1 VHSDATAGAPA
12 LTAQGAAYGHFDVL
26 GPRLAGYVPAPS
38 QMPGALVEPLFITD
52 PAQADV
58 AAGRAGQAA
67 IARAIAAAID
77 SYLGG

>member
-1 VHSDATAGAPA
+1 
-12 LTAQGAAYGHFDVL
+12 
-26 GPRLAGYVPAPS
+26 
-38 QMPGALVEPLFITD
+38 VEPLFITD

-67 IARAIAAAID
+67 VARGIAAAID